1 VEIKGWVYLKRDGTW
16 PRSQS
21 GDQVIR
27 YNCVYTKLSVVSKK
41 RERARELINSLK
53 QRDID
58 LLNRQTIEHRRTLTE
73 AKESECDKE
82 ALFSDMHKEIKQQRP
97 CG

>member
-1 VEIKGWVYLKRDGTW
+1 MWLFKIYCIHIFSLVYLFL
-16 PRSQS
+16 
-21 GDQVIR
+21 V
-27 YNCVYTKLSVVSKK
+27 SVVSKK
-41 RERARELINSLK
+41 RELINSLM

-58 LLNRQTIEHRRTLTE
+58 PLNRQTIEHRRTLTE
-73 AKESECDKE
+73 ARESECDKE